1 MPIVKSIEIHD
12 YVFCTLHLFLRIS
25 DKLENLFFSDL
36 EEIDYLNKTKNQLKY
51 LDDLKNKFKINHAS
65 YTIDKKLKLN
75 SLMGPFK
82 ERIFRNTDLEDYGKD
97 LENITKIKEIWSDF
111 WRIYN
116 NVRKN
121 NLTADEVKVQTATW
135 WIKFTSVYHKS
146 QETPYMHL
154 FVNHLHEF
162 IELHGDVNIYSQQGL
177 EKLNDM
183 TTSQFFRSTNKKN
196 FLKQLLEK
204 RNRLELYLINY

>member
-1 MPIVKSIEIHD
+1 MIMFFALCI
-12 YVFCTLHLFLRIS
+12 CFLESVINQ
-25 DKLENLFFSDL
+25 KICFFSDL

-116 NVRKN
+116 NVRK
-121 NLTADEVKVQTATW
+121 T
-135 WIKFTSVYHKS
+135 I
-146 QETPYMHL
+146 
-154 FVNHLHEF
+154 
-162 IELHGDVNIYSQQGL
+162 
-177 EKLNDM
+177 
-183 TTSQFFRSTNKKN
+183 
-196 FLKQLLEK
+196 
-204 RNRLELYLINY
+204 